1 MSTEMI
7 DTAWDILH
15 CSKRMKCEGRVERGA
30 GKNLLLFPSL
40 GCKMAILGINAG
52 EGDKGEKRAKSQDF
66 KKTGNGGNL

>member
-30 GKNLLLFPSL
+30 GEKNLLHFPGL
-40 GCKMAILGINAG
+40 GCKMAILGINAD
-52 EGDKGEKRAKSQDF
+52 EGDKGGK
-66 KKTGNGGNL
+66 